1 MTLALLVGTPLAVAL
16 LLVVVGARMGRGP
29 AGIVGAGAIFVAFAS
44 AAAVAQAIAGGRTEI
59 VADLG
64 QWLPIRG
71 ADSGLRVDPSTLPLL
86 LAVTAIATFI
96 GIWAAASLR
105 RDPGAARFFIALDLL
120 AAALLVV
127 LMARDLIFLVAGW
140 QMVGVSA
147 YLLIAQE
154 RQRPEASFAAARAF
168 VVARAGDVSLLV
180 AVCALLALFQT
191 VDIEQLAARLATTR
205 LAPAAENGLLAASL
219 LVVLAALA
227 RAAQLPF
234 QSWLPDRTQAPA
246 PSVAAIH
253 ALVTMTGAILLIR
266 LSPLLHAGALSGAA
280 TVGLGGSALAMLA
293 AMTARPASRER
304 WLTTAQFGIVIAA
317 CSLGS
322 ASTIFIV
329 LAASVSRAAT
339 ALVAGPAPWLA
350 RVVSLLGLVA
360 TSGALLAGAVPI
372 PLGVGLV
379 ILIVLAVIEA
389 ALDLRRSMVV
399 ASASIGRATAA
410 VRVLDVGDDSIR
422 AAFGGV
428 AKLMEQGGEQSLGA
442 VADALARIARR
453 ASVAAGSFQRA
464 TVWTHESLLLVTAVA
479 VVVYWIAR

>member
-16 LLVVVGARMGRGP
+16 LLVVVGARIGRGS
-29 AGIVGAGAIFVAFAS
+29 AGIVGTGAIVVAFAS
-44 AAAVAQAIAGGRTEI
+44 VTAVAQAIAAGKTEI
-59 VADLG
+59 VAELG

-71 ADSGLRVDPSTLPLL
+71 ADSALRVDPSTLPLL
-86 LAVTAIATFI
+86 LAVTAIATLI

-105 RDPGAARFFIALDLL
+105 RDAGAARFFIALDLL

-127 LMARDLIFLVAGW
+127 LMARDLILLVAGW

-154 RQRPEASFAAARAF
+154 RQRPEAAFASARAF
-168 VVARAGDVSLLV
+168 VVARMADVALLV

-191 VDIEQLAARLATTR
+191 VDIDQLAARLATTR
-205 LAPAAENGLLAASL
+205 LAPTAENGLLAASAL
-219 LVVLAALA
+219 IVIAALA

-246 PSVAAIH
+246 PSVAAVH

-280 TVGLGGSALAMLA
+280 TVGLASSALAMLA
-293 AMTARPASRER
+293 AMTGRPASRER
-304 WLTTAQFGIVIAA
+304 WLTIAQLGIVIAA
-317 CSLGS
+317 CGLGP

-329 LAASVSRAAT
+329 MAASVSRAAT

-350 RVVSLLGLVA
+350 RVVSLLGLVT
-360 TSGALLAGAVPI
+360 TSSVLLAGAAPN
-372 PLGVGLV
+372 PFNVGLV
-379 ILIVLAVIEA
+379 TVIVLAVIEA
-389 ALDLRRSMVV
+389 WLDLRRGAAV
-399 ASASIGRATAA
+399 ASESIGRAAAA
-410 VRVLDVGDDSIR
+410 VRVLDVADESIR
-422 AAFGGV
+422 ALFGGV
-428 AKLMEQGGEQSLGA
+428 AKLMEQGGEQGLGA
-442 VADALARIARR
+442 VADALVHIARR
-453 ASVAAGSFQRA
+453 ASVAAGSLQRA
-464 TVWTHESLLLVTAVA
+464 TVWTHESLLLATAVA